1 MRTSSARAPHRLLPG
16 RLGSLPLRQKFRFFG
31 GELLVVQRTAVVQR
45 RELIESALAFY
56 GTPSQSPN
64 NTLDSPAPMASRR
77 WGER

>member
-16 RLGSLPLRQKFRFFG
+16 RGGSLPLRQKFRFFG

-56 GTPSQSPN
+56 GTPSQSPH